1 MPVVKT
7 NVLAERR
14 RDRLQRIYQAFEELI
29 AERGYAAV
37 TLTDVAEQAGL
48 ARTSIY
54 KYFDTKDSLLLGF
67 TGRELDSYHSQLRV
81 DLARADDPIDQLDI
95 FVGGQITYF
104 ATHHAPSGPAL
115 RAILPGDVYTRLQ
128 HHAVILEETLR
139 AILDQAASEQMIER
153 QVADDPNILRLIQ
166 SCLAATAGRPL
177 NTRDLKA
184 LITTTQTFVRRAIG
198 AAPLPT

>member
-29 AERGYAAV
+29 ADRGYAAV

-81 DLARADDPIDQLDI
+81 DLARADDPFDQLDI
-95 FVGGQITYF
+95 FVSGQITYF

-115 RAILPGDVYTRLQ
+115 RSILPADVYSRLQ
-128 HHAVILEETLR
+128 HHAVVLEETLR
-139 AILDQAASEQMIER
+139 AILDQAANEQMIER
-153 QVADDPNILRLIQ
+153 DVADDPNIVRLIQ

-177 NTRDLKA
+177 NSRDLKI
-184 LITTTQTFVRRAIG
+184 LIATTQTFVRRAIG
-198 AAPLPT
+198 AGPPAA